1 MNEFEDIEQLLKPQC
16 EFKASETLKQQ
27 VMEKAR
33 EEIHPRR
40 IVKMWP
46 WLAAAC
52 VVGFIMMLLMPP
64 KSATDGEQPV
74 AKVETPKAPAAKQAE
89 TTHEPATVKVETPR
103 QPKAQKPR
111 RKVGRAKQS
120 EPQEESVQMSEE
132 TRMQLLLASLNK
144 DEPQMEDIDTE
155 EEIRQMRM
163 RGERLISMYEE
174 NDQ

>member
-1 MNEFEDIEQLLKPQC
+1 M
-16 EFKASETLKQQ
+16 S
-27 VMEKAR
+27 
-33 EEIHPRR
+33 PRR
-40 IVKMWP
+40 TVRLWP

-52 VVGFIMMLLMPP
+52 VVGFMMMLLMPP

-74 AKVETPKAPAAKQAE
+74 AKIETAKAPEPKQAE
-89 TTHEPATVKVETPR
+89 TTPEPTTVKVEAPQ

-111 RKVGRAKQS
+111 RKVSRAKLP
-120 EPQEESVQMSEE
+120 EPQEESVEMSEE
-132 TRMQLLLASLNK
+132 TRMELLLASLNK

-155 EEIRQMRM
+155 EEIRQIRM